1 MAYIHKMLNT
11 YPVSE
16 QEIRAANP
24 SMSFP
29 AVFTHNDYA
38 WVFSAPKPAYNPLT
52 QKIVV
57 VQPTLNQLGNYEE
70 AFKVVALNTS
80 ELAAIESEL
89 PARKA
94 RLITKIDRDVDSV
107 YEALLGRRSNEYT
120 EAERQALAYI
130 AANYTGTVPAFVAD
144 WAAAEGQTATWAAGS
159 IAAKATAWRA
169 AQASMRANRLQ
180 HKSSAR
186 NASTIAALEIVEAAW
201 NAYFAALKTSLAI

>member
-1 MAYIHKMLNT
+1 MPYIHKTSLT

-29 AVFTHNDYA
+29 AAFAHADYA
-38 WVFSAPKPAYNPLT
+38 WVFSTPKPAYNPLT
-52 QKIVV
+52 QKVV
-57 VQPTLNQLGNYEE
+57 TVQPTLNQLGNYEE
-70 AFKVVALNTS
+70 AFEVVALNAG
-80 ELAAIESEL
+80 ELAAIEAEL

-94 RLITKIDRDVDSV
+94 RLITKIDSDVDFV
-107 YEALLGRRSNEYT
+107 YETLLGRRSNEYT

-144 WAAAEGQTATWAAGS
+144 WAAAESQTATWAADS

-186 NASTIAALEIVEAAW
+186 NAATIAALETVEAAW
-201 NAYFAALKTSLAI
+201 NAYFAALKTSLEI